1 MIILNKSFI
10 EFQQNEDDDK
20 SEDENEQP
28 AKRQRLI
35 SSGSEDDEE
44 EIREEEA
51 TVSYMKYLKSKKMS
65 NFLWFMLF
73 FINDNHNDKYTFI
86 LHIF

>member
-10 EFQQNEDDDK
+10 EFQPNEDDDK
-20 SEDENEQP
+20 SEDEKEHP

-35 SSGSEDDEE
+35 STGSEYDEE

-51 TVSYMKYLKSKKMS
+51 TVSYMKY
-65 NFLWFMLF
+65 
-73 FINDNHNDKYTFI
+73 
-86 LHIF
+86 